1 MYFLNYM
8 ACKSVF
14 RMIAGV
20 VLLLFFNFSA
30 NAISVSLGVSKES
43 GVSAS
48 VGLGDRSSRSG
59 ASVSTGGSD
68 SGASVSASI
77 GSRDTG
83 AGVSA
88 DVGTKNTAAGV
99 KARVGNLGAKAR
111 VGLGR
116 GSVNLNISAGQAR
129 KIGSLSNL
137 NKRQLTSTMRGLGNT
152 ETVKLR
158 KSCKAILASP
168 VSYSAESV
176 QVCRVILEL

>member
-1 MYFLNYM
+1 MNFLFYT
-8 ACKSVF
+8 ASKSVI
-14 RMIAGV
+14 RLVAGIA
-20 VLLLFFNFSA
+20 VLTMFNFSA
-30 NAISVSLGVSKES
+30 SALSVSVGVSKES

-48 VGLGDRSSRSG
+48 VGLGGRSSSSG

-68 SGASVSASI
+68 SGAGVSASI
-77 GSRDTG
+77 GSRDSG
-83 AGVSA
+83 ARVSA
-88 DVGTKNTAAGV
+88 GVGTKNTAAGV

-137 NKRQLTSTMRGLGNT
+137 NKRQLTSTMRGLGNS